1 MVLAGCSQETVTPH
15 SLMASGLEKALPDD
29 RLGRRDG
36 SHAPTSAS
44 VWNVLQRWEGNIRL
58 RTETVLDW
66 TDGKE
71 RTVVEER
78 TELDGNPRS
87 NFSGKRLWTGTDF
100 KQARRTRETRMVAD
114 GEGLWLSKEN
124 GPWSKVADAEP
135 EALGTVDKL
144 GGAWGT
150 YIGLLGGGLTWDQ
163 VGTTTRDGE
172 VLARL
177 KASYR
182 SGQGLSLFSSES
194 WWDELMSGKR
204 VNQVDGELLVEAET
218 ERLREGMLS
227 LRLSDPGQPAWNLS
241 IMTRFDLEEG
251 GPSAVIPGDAMQSEN
266 DALKMYQRYQKYQSN
281 Q

>member
-1 MVLAGCSQETVTPH
+1 
-15 SLMASGLEKALPDD
+15 MASGLEKALPDD

-36 SHAPTSAS
+36 SEAPSAAS

-71 RTVVEER
+71 RTLVEER
-78 TELDGNPRS
+78 TELDGNPRL

-100 KQARRTRETRMVAD
+100 KQARRTRETRMVSE
-114 GEGLWLSKEN
+114 GGGLWLSKEK

-144 GGAWGT
+144 GGGWGT
-150 YIGLLGGGLTWDQ
+150 YIGLLGGGLAWEQ

-194 WWDELMSGKR
+194 WWEELMSAKR

-227 LRLSDPGQPAWNLS
+227 LRLSDPERPAWSLS
-241 IMTRFDLEEG
+241 VMTRFDLEAG
-251 GPSAVIPGDAMQSEN
+251 GPPVVIPRDMRQSEN
-266 DALKMYQRYQKYQSN
+266 EALKMYQRYQKYRSN